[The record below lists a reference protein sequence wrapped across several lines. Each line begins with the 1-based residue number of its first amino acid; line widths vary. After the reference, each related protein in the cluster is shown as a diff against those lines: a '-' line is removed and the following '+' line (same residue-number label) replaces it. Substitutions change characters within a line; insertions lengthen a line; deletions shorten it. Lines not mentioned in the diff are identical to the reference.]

1 MANNIK
7 IMHTFKQL
15 RKLYKYLP
23 KNIQNRTILDNNK
36 INRNN
41 INNKMLNII
50 SSINKI
56 NRNDKVNKMNTLELG
71 VKYFIP

>member
-1 MANNIK
+1 MINNTK
-7 IMHTFKQL
+7 IMYTLKQFS
-15 RKLYKYLP
+15 KLYRYLP

-36 INRNN
+36 INKND
-41 INNKMLNII
+41 
-50 SSINKI
+50 KI